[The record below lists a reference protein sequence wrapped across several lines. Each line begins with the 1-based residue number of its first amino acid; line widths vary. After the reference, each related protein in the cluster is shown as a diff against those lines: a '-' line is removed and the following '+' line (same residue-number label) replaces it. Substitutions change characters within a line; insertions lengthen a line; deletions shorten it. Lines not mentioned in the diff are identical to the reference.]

1 MTKQEN
7 RRETARTIGI
17 LAGVIVGIGGLIIV
31 LTFVF
36 GGASWITAPFR
47 GEVEKREKTVAS
59 GDFRIGSYQR
69 YFELC
74 TAVQNA
80 EASIKALNEEAVS
93 AGELRKAQIATSIT
107 ALKANRAASVNE
119 YNSLSAQEHKVA
131 FKDAN
136 LPAVLGFTDGP
147 TTCSYSA

>member
-1 MTKQEN
+1 MSNQST
-7 RRETARTIGI
+7 RRDM
-17 LAGVIVGIGGLIIV
+17 LKMAGVFGGVIFGVGV
-31 LTFVF
+31 LVVVFTLVF

-47 GEVEKREKTVAS
+47 GEVDKREKTVAS
-59 GDFRIGSYQR
+59 GDFRIGTYQR

-74 TAVQNA
+74 AAVQNA

-93 AGELRKAQIATSIT
+93 ANEVRKAQIATSVT

-119 YNSLSAQEHKVA
+119 YNSLSAQEHKAA

-136 LPAVLGFTDGP
+136 LPAVLGFSEGP
-147 TTCSYSA
+147 TTCAYSA